1 MKKLFKVLAVLLLA
15 TGMLSGCTPTEET
28 TQPQGTYAIEDGT
41 YQGVGAGFEGDIVVD
56 VTFTGGEISDVVVV
70 EHSESR
76 SEGVEQLPAL
86 IVENGIEA
94 EAISGATVSSDAIK
108 AAILNAVDVATG
120 NVETVVVE
128 DGKQIIVVGGGNSG
142 MTAAYYALEAG
153 KTVVLFEKQGKLGG
167 TFGGGT
173 WITTGSDIQI
183 AQGITNDSV
192 DAFKADIER
201 LNESYQNRTGDTDY
215 WVNEELTTY
224 FGEQMAEVTNWM
236 EDLGAGFSEGVIGN
250 PTLYE
255 PHDVMRVLSGGDR
268 QSYTDVMIEA
278 LQPYLESGQLQIVMN
293 SNVDDIIIED
303 GAVSGVVYTLD
314 GQQAEYKAPATVLA
328 TGGYGFN
335 PELITRA
342 GLENYTSSTP
352 AFQTG
357 DGYLWAEEAGAEL
370 KNMDFI
376 TTYAAG
382 IKTEATGLAQ
392 TYAIRV
398 KEFGDIIFVNSDG
411 ERFIDEFGPGD
422 GSTYDAITSEWKK
435 QEDNYVYIAV
445 SQSQID
451 AMKAREASLLSRDSE
466 WTTFETL
473 LAEGEAVFQGATAEE
488 AAEKA
493 GIDATA
499 FAETITK
506 YNGYVDAGVDADFGR
521 ENITTVKSNTGEMV
535 DLGRDT
541 FTKLEGDIYLI
552 RTNPYIMIC
561 AGGVDV
567 NTDGQALDANR
578 EPIEGLFITGEM
590 VGMANAFGRT
600 TIGGVGNTGSSIW
613 GKMAGE
619 GVAKYIDGLAE

>member
-1 MKKLFKVLAVLLLA
+1 MKKILNLILVLGLLFVSL
-15 TGMLSGCTPTEET
+15 TGCTTEEPT
-28 TQPQGTYAIEDGT
+28 TGETYDVADGT
-41 YQGVGAGFEGDIVVD
+41 YRGVGAGFAGDIVVD
-56 VTFTGGEISDVVVV
+56 VTITGKAITDIVIVEHVETIPSGVDEMPGRILENGMEADVVAGTTVSSEGIKAAVTNAIDVAMGNVEAVVV
-70 EHSESR
+70 EE
-76 SEGVEQLPAL
+76 
-86 IVENGIEA
+86 
-94 EAISGATVSSDAIK
+94 
-108 AAILNAVDVATG
+108 
-120 NVETVVVE
+120 
-128 DGKQIIVVGGGNSG
+128 GKQIIVVGGGNSG
-142 MTAAYYALEAG
+142 MTAAFYALEAG
-153 KTVVLFEKQGKLGG
+153 QSVVLFEKQGKLGG

-192 DAFKADIER
+192 EAFNADIVR

-215 WVNEELTTY
+215 WLNEELTTY
-224 FGEQMAEVTNWM
+224 FGEHMAPITNWM

-268 QSYTDVMIEA
+268 QSYTDVMVEA
-278 LQPYLESGQLQIVMN
+278 LNPYQESGQLQIVMN
-293 SNVDDIIIED
+293 TNVDDIIIEE
-303 GAVSGVVYTLD
+303 GNVTGVVYTLD
-314 GQQAEYKAPATVLA
+314 GVQAEYKAPATILA
-328 TGGYGFN
+328 TGGYGYN
-335 PELITRA
+335 PELIARA

-382 IKTEATGLAQ
+382 IKTEATGLTQ

-398 KEFGDIIFVNSDG
+398 KEFGDIVFVNSDG

-451 AMKAREASLLSRDSE
+451 AMKAREATLLSRDTE
-466 WTTFETL
+466 WASFEKL

-488 AAEKA
+488 VAEKA
-493 GIDATA
+493 GIDATV
-499 FAETITK
+499 FAETIAK

-521 ENITTVKSNTGEMV
+521 ENVTTVKSSTGEMV

-567 NTDGQALDANR
+567 NTMGQALDANR
-578 EPIEGLFITGEM
+578 EPIDGLFITGEM
-590 VGMANAFGRT
+590 IGMANAFGRT
-600 TIGGVGNTGSSIW
+600 TIGGVGNTGSSVW
-613 GKMAGE
+613 GHMT
-619 GVAKYIDGLAE
+619 GVGAAEYVSSLAE